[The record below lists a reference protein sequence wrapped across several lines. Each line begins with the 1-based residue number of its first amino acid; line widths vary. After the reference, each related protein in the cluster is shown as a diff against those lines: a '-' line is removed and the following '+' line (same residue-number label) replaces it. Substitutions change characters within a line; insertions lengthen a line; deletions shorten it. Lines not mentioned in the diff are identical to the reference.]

1 MIFLCGASTMKTLQI
16 GIMSREKFQGHVTE
30 IAAGRYIPKKNDPK
44 IWFSSIKSLSEVL
57 NENNMKLLKIIDEQK
72 PESIK
77 ELATI
82 CKRQPGNLSRT
93 LNTMARYGIIEMKKI
108 GKTSKPIAKALA
120 FNIQYSA
127 TR

>member
-1 MIFLCGASTMKTLQI
+1 MKTLQI

-30 IAAGRYIPKKNDPK
+30 IAAGRYIPEKNEPK

-77 ELATI
+77 ELAALS
-82 CKRQPGNLSRT
+82 KRQPGNLSRT

-108 GKTSKPIAKALA
+108 GKSSKPIAKALE
-120 FNIQYSA
+120 FNIQYSIA
-127 TR
+127 R

>member
-1 MIFLCGASTMKTLQI
+1 MKVIQV
-16 GIMSREKFQGHVTE
+16 GIMSRDKFQNRAIE
-30 IAAGRYIPKKNDPK
+30 IASGRYKPKRNEPK

-57 NENNMKLLKIIDEQK
+57 NENNMRLLKIIDEQK

-82 CKRQPGNLSRT
+82 VARKPSNLSRT
-93 LNTMARYGIIEMKKI
+93 LNTMARYGIIRIEKK
-108 GKTSKPIAKALA
+108 GKNSKPIAKALD

-127 TR
+127 AS